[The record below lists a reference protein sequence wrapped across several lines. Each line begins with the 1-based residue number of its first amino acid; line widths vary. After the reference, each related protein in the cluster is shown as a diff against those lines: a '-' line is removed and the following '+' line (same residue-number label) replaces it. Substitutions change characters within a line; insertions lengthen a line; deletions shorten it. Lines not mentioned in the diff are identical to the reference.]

1 MKNLTNDMID
11 VLIVGAGPAGLTAAV
26 YAARGGA
33 KTVILEKEFP
43 GGKMVKTDLI
53 ENYPGFESIQG
64 PDLSNKMYEQA
75 VKLNTEFIFN
85 EAQHIKPID
94 KIFEVHCLD
103 GTILKSRAVI
113 LATGTKENELG
124 IPGEERLYGKG
135 VSYCA
140 VCDGAFHKGKP
151 VAVVGGGYSAVQ
163 EGTYLAKF
171 VGKIYVIVRKNY
183 FRVDN
188 QTLKDFQNLPNV
200 EILLETVTTKI
211 NGTEKVESITIKD
224 ANGVER
230 DLEVSAIFPY
240 IGANPLTK
248 TIEGLKLTN
257 HEGYVDQTDE
267 KLETSIP
274 GLFAAGDVR
283 AKELRQIATAVG
295 DGSIA
300 GQMALDFLYN
310 IRKK

>member
-1 MKNLTNDMID
+1 MKNHTNEMIE
-11 VLIVGAGPAGLTAAV
+11 VLIIGGGPAGLTAAV

-33 KTVILEKEFP
+33 KTVIIEKEFP

-64 PDLSNKMYEQA
+64 PDLSSKMYEQA
-75 VKLNTEFIFN
+75 MKWNTEFIFN
-85 EAQHIKPID
+85 EAQHIKPTG
-94 KIFEVHCLD
+94 KHFEVHCID
-103 GTILKSRAVI
+103 GSILEAKSVI
-113 LATGTKENELG
+113 LATGTKENQLG
-124 IPGEERLYGKG
+124 IPGEEELYGKG

-163 EGTYLAKF
+163 EGTYLTKF
-171 VGKIYVIVRKNY
+171 VSKLYVIVRKDY

-188 QTLKDFQNLPNV
+188 QTLKDFLANPKV
-200 EILLETVTTKI
+200 EVLFQTVTTKI
-211 NGTEKVESITIKD
+211 NGTDKVESITIRD
-224 ANGVER
+224 VNGVER

-248 TIEGLKLTN
+248 AVESLELVNK
-257 HEGYVDQTDE
+257 EGYVSKTDE
-267 KLETSIP
+267 KLETPIP

-283 AKELRQIATAVG
+283 EKELRQIATAVG
-295 DGSIA
+295 DGSIT
-300 GQMALDFLYN
+300 GQMALEFLYN